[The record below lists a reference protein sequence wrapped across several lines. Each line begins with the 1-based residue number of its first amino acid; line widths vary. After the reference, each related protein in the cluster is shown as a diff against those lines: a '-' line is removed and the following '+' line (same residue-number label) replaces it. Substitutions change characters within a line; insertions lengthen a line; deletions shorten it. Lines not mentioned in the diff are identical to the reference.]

1 MVLSE
6 IQWIEEMTERGR
18 GGEEERERDRERVF
32 KTQHSAFPGKV
43 MWALRKT
50 REE

>member
-18 GGEEERERDRERVF
+18 GGEEERERERRSERDREREYL
-32 KTQHSAFPGKV
+32 KPGTQRFQA
-43 MWALRKT
+43 R
-50 REE
+50 

>member
-18 GGEEERERDRERVF
+18 GGEEERERERRSERDREREREYL
-32 KTQHSAFPGKV
+32 KPGTQRFQA
-43 MWALRKT
+43 R
-50 REE
+50 